1 MAREMPKKM
10 MACISDLARGPIRP
24 SAIAPIDRPL
34 ARTEMT
40 RAPKSCTQPI
50 RIAPKT
56 TQIIAGSQ
64 PQTTAIAG
72 PSIGDRPVID
82 A

>member
-1 MAREMPKKM
+1 MAKKM

-24 SAIAPIDRPL
+24 SAMAPIDRPL
-34 ARTEMT
+34 ARTEIT
-40 RAPKSCTQPI
+40 RAPKSWTQPI

-56 TQIIAGSQ
+56 THSMAGSQ
-64 PQTTAIAG
+64 PHTTAMAG
-72 PSIGDRPVID
+72 PSIGDSPVID